1 MGDVSVRERGIWGGG
16 GVRMSYALDVICRF
30 VCLLMS
36 LSSAHVVAADSV
48 FIAVVAFYVRC
59 FCLARMRQSLAVT
72 PQLSVADV
80 ITTCVLSHHV
90 IW

>member
-36 LSSAHVVAADSV
+36 LSSAHVVADSV
-48 FIAVVAFYVRC
+48 FIAVVAVLRC
-59 FCLARMRQSLAVT
+59 FCSARTYASINSSDSPAAV
-72 PQLSVADV
+72 SR
-80 ITTCVLSHHV
+80 
-90 IW
+90 